1 MTYRRTAGAI
11 AAAAGLALFIT
22 VSTVGC
28 STSASDTA
36 IQSEPAAASVPVPS
50 ATTSAAPSITANEGP
65 TASPTTPA
73 PVTSPRLP
81 KLNDRNAIVYAP
93 LDKPKKVTKVGRVSD
108 TRAWSTSKV
117 LVVLAYIKTVGRGDP
132 ANLSPAD
139 KNLIKQALQASDMNA
154 LLTLRGR
161 IPGGSGGPMTDILR
175 SVGDTSTAPWPNSR
189 EGSHRWSP
197 REQVRFM
204 AALRNK
210 EVVSP
215 AASRFVRKKMK
226 PIPPHRWGLGTVD
239 AKTFKGGWLTADTDT
254 RQMGLLRGYAV
265 AIITDGVGP
274 AELQTDGDSAHVR
287 QMNRLARIL
296 DRYLD
301 AEAAQLN

>member
-1 MTYRRTAGAI
+1 MTYRRTASA
-11 AAAAGLALFIT
+11 AMAAAGLALIMT
-22 VSTVGC
+22 ISTVGC

-36 IQSEPAAASVPVPS
+36 IQSDAAEASAPTPS
-50 ATTSAAPSITANEGP
+50 APGSTAPSVSAV
-65 TASPTTPA
+65 ASPTTSPEEQATTKPA
-73 PVTSPRLP
+73 RLP
-81 KLNDRNAIVYAP
+81 KLNDRNAIVYSP
-93 LDKPKKVTKVGRVSD
+93 LDKPGKVTQIGRVSD

-117 LVVLAYIKTVGRGDP
+117 LVVMAYIQTVGRGDP
-132 ANLSPAD
+132 ANLSSAD
-139 KNLIKQALQASDMNA
+139 KKLIKEALQASDMNA

-161 IPGGSGGPMTDILR
+161 IPGGSGGPMTEILR
-175 SVGDTSTAPWPNSR
+175 SIGDKSTAPWPDSR

-210 EVVSP
+210 EVVSA

-226 PIPPHRWGLGTVD
+226 PIPEHRWGLGEVG

-254 RQMGLLRGYAV
+254 RQMGLLRGYSV

-296 DRYLD
+296 NRYLD
-301 AEAAQLN
+301 AEAATAD

>member
-1 MTYRRTAGAI
+1 MTYRRTASAT
-11 AAAAGLALFIT
+11 AAAVGLVLVMT
-22 VSTVGC
+22 VGTVGC

-93 LDKPKKVTKVGRVSD
+93 LDKPRKVTKVGRVSD

-132 ANLSPAD
+132 ANLSTAD
-139 KNLIKQALQASDMNA
+139 KKLIKQALQASDMNA

-161 IPGGSGGPMTDILR
+161 IPGGSGGPMTEILR
-175 SVGDTSTAPWPNSR
+175 SIGDTSTAPWPDSR

-197 REQVRFM
+197 QEQVRFM

-226 PIPPHRWGLGTVD
+226 PIPPHRWGLGTVG